1 MIDGP
6 FVPVQNQILT
16 REAIRFL
23 EQLHVKFE
31 ERRQSLLEKRRM
43 DQIAYDKGALPSFL
57 EVTKKVRND
66 LSWRVA
72 PIPPNL
78 EKRWIEITGPV
89 ERKMMINA
97 LNSGADV
104 FMADFEDSLSPTWQN
119 VIEGQA
125 NLIDAVRGKI
135 SFKSPE
141 GKEYHLK
148 DQTATLM
155 VRPRGLHLKEKHL
168 SIDDQ
173 PIAGA
178 FFDFGLY
185 VFHNAHYLV
194 ANGLAPYFYLSKLE
208 SHEEARLW
216 NDLFTFAQEYLG
228 ISSGTFKATVLI
240 ETIPAAFE
248 MEEILFELK
257 EHCLGLNAGRWD
269 YIFSI
274 IKKFAEH
281 DLFLFPDRNQITMT
295 TAFMQAYT
303 KLLINTC
310 HKRGA
315 HAIGGMAA
323 FIPSRKNPE
332 INQVAISK
340 VQADKL
346 RETQEG
352 FDGTWVAH
360 PDLVPI
366 AEEIFKNHFRGKPH
380 QKERFQN
387 DLQVTVEE
395 LLYFVIP
402 EGNITEEGLRT
413 NIAIALQYIES
424 WLRGQGAVAI
434 NNLMEDAATA
444 EISRS
449 QVWQWIRHGAA
460 LPDDRLVTRELVH
473 RVLREERKK
482 LPSSKELDEAAG
494 ILTKIISNIEFT
506 EFFTSLAYEQLD

>member
-16 REAIRFL
+16 RDAIRFL
-23 EQLHVKFE
+23 EQLHTTFE
-31 ERRQSLLEKRRM
+31 ERRQSLLEKRKI

-57 EVTKKVRND
+57 ETTEKIRSD

-78 EKRWIEITGPV
+78 EKRWVEITGPV

-104 FMADFEDSLSPTWQN
+104 FMADFEDSLSPTWPN

-125 NLIDAVRGKI
+125 NLIDAVRKKI
-135 SFKSPE
+135 SFTSPE
-141 GKEYHLK
+141 GKTYFLK
-148 DQTATLM
+148 DQIATLM

-168 SIDDQ
+168 SVDDQ
-173 PIAGA
+173 SIAGA

-194 ANGLAPYFYLSKLE
+194 ANGLAPYFYLPKLE
-208 SHEEARLW
+208 SHEEAHLW
-216 NDLFTFAQEYLG
+216 NDIFIFAQDYLG
-228 ISSGTFKATVLI
+228 IPQGTFKSTVLI

-274 IKKFAEH
+274 IKKFAEQ
-281 DLFLFPDRNQITMT
+281 DQFLLPDRNQITMT
-295 TAFMQAYT
+295 TEFMQAYT
-303 KLLINTC
+303 KLLVNTC

-323 FIPSRKNPE
+323 FIPSRKDPE
-332 INQVAISK
+332 INQAAISK

-346 RETQEG
+346 RETREG

-366 AEEIFKNHFRGKPH
+366 AEEAFKAYLHDQPH
-380 QKERFQN
+380 QKEHFQS
-387 DLQVTVEE
+387 DLLVTAEE
-395 LLYFVIP
+395 LLYFVISD
-402 EGNITEEGLRT
+402 GKITEEGLRS
-413 NIAIALQYIES
+413 NISVALQYIES

-434 NNLMEDAATA
+434 SNLMEDAATA

-449 QVWQWIRHGAA
+449 QVWQWIRHGAT
-460 LPDDRLVTRELVH
+460 LPGDRLITHELVQVILKEERRKRPSSREL
-473 RVLREERKK
+473 
-482 LPSSKELDEAAG
+482 DIAAG
-494 ILTKIISNIEFT
+494 LLAKIIGKLDFT
-506 EFFTSLAYEQLD
+506 EFFTLLAYEQLD